1 MKAALFMVLAAFLA
15 AGPAR
20 ADAGASFVDGD
31 WIGTG
36 SFQMGDRLFACSEV
50 KMKFVGTATTYE
62 VHEASLVCGNEPR
75 QDFTAVDKFAVK
87 EDGQITFQGGTT
99 ATLPKDLKVGSVKG
113 NVLRTLNP
121 IDNSGNM
128 DDISMQRAGDFLI
141 YNQVAGI
148 PGKTPDYALMAIM
161 KKAHP

>member
-1 MKAALFMVLAAFLA
+1 MRAVLFIVAASLLA

-36 SFQMGDRLFACSEV
+36 SFQIGDRLLACSEI
-50 KMKFVGTATTYE
+50 KMKFVGTATAYE
-62 VHEASLVCGNEPR
+62 VHEASMICGSEPK
-75 QDFTAVDKFAVK
+75 QDFTAVDKFAIK
-87 EDGQITFQGGTT
+87 EDGEITFEGGGE
-99 ATLPKDLKVGSVKG
+99 AKIAKGVKVGSVKD

-121 IDNSGNM
+121 IDDSGNM
-128 DDISMQRAGDFLI
+128 DDISMKRAGDFLI

-148 PGKTPDYALMAIM
+148 PGKTPDYALLAIM
-161 KKAHP
+161 KKERP

>member
-1 MKAALFMVLAAFLA
+1 MKAALFIVMASLLA
-15 AGPAR
+15 AGPVR

-36 SFQMGDRLFACSEV
+36 SFQLGDRLLACSEV
-50 KMKFVGTATTYE
+50 KMKFVGTATAYE
-62 VHEASLVCGNEPR
+62 VREASLVCGDDFK

-87 EDGQITFQGGTT
+87 EDGQITFEEGST
-99 ATLPKDLKVGSVKG
+99 AKLEKGLKVGSVKD

-121 IDNSGNM
+121 IDGGGM
-128 DDISMQRAGDFLI
+128 DDISLQRAGDFLI
-141 YNQVAGI
+141 YNQVAGT
-148 PGKTPDYALMAIM
+148 PGKTPDYALVAIM

>member
-1 MKAALFMVLAAFLA
+1 MKAAFFIVAASLLA
-15 AGPAR
+15 AGAAR
-20 ADAGASFVDGD
+20 ADGGASFVDGD

-36 SFQMGDRLFACSEV
+36 SFQMGDRLLACSEI
-50 KMKFVGTATTYE
+50 KMRFVGTATSYE
-62 VHEASLVCGNEPR
+62 VHEASMVCGTEPK

-87 EDGQITFQGGTT
+87 EDGQITFEGGTNT
-99 ATLPKDLKVGSVKG
+99 ILAKGLKVGSVKG

-128 DDISMQRAGDFLI
+128 DDISMKRAGDFLI
-141 YNQVAGI
+141 YNQVAGV

-161 KKAHP
+161 KKEHP